1 MPSSKRDQRP
11 RQTASL
17 RARKSQAEAQ
27 IAALVR
33 EIRALLRTMDP
44 QEPQRPPKRRR

>member
-1 MPSSKRDQRP
+1 MPSSKRVQRS

-44 QEPQRPPKRRR
+44 QEPQRPRRRRR